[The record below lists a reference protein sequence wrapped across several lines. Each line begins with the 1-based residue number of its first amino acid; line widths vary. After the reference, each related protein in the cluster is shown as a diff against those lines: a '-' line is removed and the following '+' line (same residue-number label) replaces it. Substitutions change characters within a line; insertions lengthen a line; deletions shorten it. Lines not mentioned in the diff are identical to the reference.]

1 MLSVSIIT
9 VIDKAITSKYENFQT
24 DTQVPALFSIY
35 QTHFWEQYQY
45 LKLYFW

>member
-1 MLSVSIIT
+1 MLFVSTIT
-9 VIDKAITSKYENFQT
+9 VIDKAITSKCESFQT
-24 DTQVPALFSIY
+24 DTQVPAPFSIY